1 MRRKRR
7 LKSYVIKSLY
17 VVLFL
22 TIAVGG
28 FMISKGMK
36 KSPAVEENYTYVSS
50 IITDQDIA
58 VINETTKMI
67 KPVVNEKITIGKNF
81 YDYKADSKQ
90 QESSIIYYDGSYIQ
104 NSGIDYV
111 LEEGFDVVAVL
122 DGTVTDVREDEL
134 LGKVVEIKH
143 NNGYVTSYQSLS
155 EVSVKKDDTVTQGQ
169 TIGRS
174 GTNKLDKD
182 MGNHLHFELYAN
194 GQVADPNL
202 YIDKEIKT
210 KE

>member
-22 TIAVGG
+22 TIAVSA
-28 FMISKGMK
+28 FMISKSMK
-36 KSPAVEENYTYVSS
+36 KSPDVEENYTYVSS

-67 KPVVNEKITIGKNF
+67 KPVVNEKVTIGKNF

>member
-28 FMISKGMK
+28 FMISKSLK